1 MKSEYKV
8 VSISASSVYYREAL
22 ESFTKDVNYY
32 LSKGWKVV
40 DGVSIFFAQNVY
52 YFYQTLIR
60 ETEE

>member
-1 MKSEYKV
+1 MKSEYKIISKSAP
-8 VSISASSVYYREAL
+8 SIYYSEAL
-22 ESFTKDVNYY
+22 ESFVKDVNYY

-52 YFYQTLIR
+52 YFYQTLIK